1 LLRGGN
7 VKKMSKATVN
17 DIKLNYFQTGHGPDL
32 VMIHGLGANMAFWY
46 PKVVRFLSGHFRVTI
61 YELRGHG
68 ASDMPSSGYTTRD
81 MVEDLRGLMDSLGIE
96 NAHLAGH
103 SFGGSVALH
112 MAALHPERVATLT
125 LADAVIKALQTR
137 MTLKDW
143 PYWMDV
149 LKKKYA
155 FLGIELDDGVE
166 LDADMLQKL
175 SDPGLAGARQNS
187 RNNDFFLPF
196 GSWNG
201 GKKAATLWQKL
212 VSTTSAKEDFREV
225 AGLTSEEIA
234 GISVPALAV
243 YGENSMFLNILKE
256 LDGLVKDL
264 KTVIVPGRGHFH
276 PAIEP
281 EFFAAALKEFI
292 IGNAEEPLYADGA
305 NG

>member
-1 LLRGGN
+1 MLHGGS
-7 VKKMSKATVN
+7 VKRMSKVTVN
-17 DIKLNYFQTGHGPDL
+17 GISLNYFQTGHGPDL

-46 PKVVRFLSGHFRVTI
+46 PKVVRFLAGDFRVTI

-68 ASDMPSSGYTTRD
+68 ASDMPPSGYTTRD
-81 MVEDLRGLMDSLGIE
+81 MVEDLRGLMDALGIGK
-96 NAHLAGH
+96 AHLAGH

-112 MAALHPERVATLT
+112 MAALHPGRAATLI
-125 LADAVIKALQTR
+125 LADAVVKALQTR

-155 FLGIELDDGVE
+155 SLGIELDDGVE

-175 SDPGLAGARQNS
+175 SDPGLAGARENS

-212 VSTTSAKEDFREV
+212 VSTTTAKEDFREV
-225 AGLTSEEIA
+225 AGLTREEIA
-234 GISVPALAV
+234 GISVPVLAV
-243 YGENSMFLNILKE
+243 YGENSMFLNVLKE
-256 LDGLVKDL
+256 LEGLVKGL
-264 KTVIVPGRGHFH
+264 KTAIVPGRGHFH

-292 IGNAEEPLYADGA
+292 IGNEEDVSYADGV